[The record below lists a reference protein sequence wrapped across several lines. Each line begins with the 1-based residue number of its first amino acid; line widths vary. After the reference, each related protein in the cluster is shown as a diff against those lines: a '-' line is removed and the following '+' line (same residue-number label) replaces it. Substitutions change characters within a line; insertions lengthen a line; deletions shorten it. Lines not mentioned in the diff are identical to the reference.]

1 MRAVGFMLKQNVTPQ
16 KKKDWKQQKSSLK
29 KANKMCEVIEKY
41 QLSELNNQSEFHVN
55 KPLKS

>member
-16 KKKDWKQQKSSLK
+16 KKDWKQQKSSLK

-41 QLSELNNQSEFHVN
+41 ELSELKNQSEFHVN